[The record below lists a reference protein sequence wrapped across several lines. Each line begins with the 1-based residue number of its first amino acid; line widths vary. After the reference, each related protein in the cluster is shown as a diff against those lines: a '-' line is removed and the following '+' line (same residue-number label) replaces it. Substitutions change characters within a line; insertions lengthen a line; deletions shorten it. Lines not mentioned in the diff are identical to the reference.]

1 MRRHRCRIRGWRC
14 LIVTCDAAWPHPR
27 ILFGQGTVAQL
38 ANLARDLFR
47 IPTAFHVEC
56 AYCFAGSDEPTL
68 LARWEVAQYV
78 MNECRKEGIETSL
91 YSLRRNW
98 GVSSGSEGL
107 LPTAA
112 RDAND
117 VATDEASF
125 VGGTGPRGTEADG
138 VHEAIP

>member
-1 MRRHRCRIRGWRC
+1 M
-14 LIVTCDAAWPHPR
+14 IVTCEAVWPCPR

-78 MNECRKEGIETSL
+78 MSECRKEGIDTSL

-107 LPTAA
+107 LPTAVTH

-125 VGGTGPRGTEADG
+125 VGGTRARGAADG